1 MEKKEL
7 KHLLKKENLNLK
19 ETKDKLRLD
28 QKVEYITSKLEALYP
43 NPEIPLNHENNFTF
57 LVAVML
63 SAQSTDKK
71 VNEITPQLFSKA
83 NNPAEM
89 EQLSINEIQNI
100 IKEIGLAP
108 TKAKNIKKTSKL
120 LIEKHK
126 GKVPYTFEELE
137 ELPGVGHKTAS
148 VIMSQAFGEPA
159 FPVDTHIHRLAY
171 RWKLS
176 NGKNVQT
183 TEKDLK
189 RKFDK
194 KLWNKLHLQMIF
206 YGREY
211 CQARKKKCTCD
222 ICETVSKGR

>member
-1 MEKKEL
+1 MRL
-7 KHLLKKENLNLK
+7 K
-19 ETKDKLRLD
+19 
-28 QKVEYITSKLEALYP
+28 QKVEYIISKLETLYP
-43 NPEIPLNHENNFTF
+43 DPEIPLDHENNFTF

-71 VNEITPQLFSKA
+71 VNEITPKLFSEA
-83 NNPAEM
+83 NTPNKMGKLDVEH
-89 EQLSINEIQNI
+89 IQELI
-100 IKEIGLAP
+100 REIGLAP
-108 TKAKNIKKTSKL
+108 TKARNIKKTSKML
-120 LIEKHK
+120 VEKYDSE
-126 GKVPYTFEELE
+126 VPNTFEELE

-159 FPVDTHIHRLAY
+159 FPVDTHIHRLAR

-176 NGKNVQT
+176 NGKNVQK

-189 RKFDK
+189 KKFDK
-194 KLWNKLHLQMIF
+194 KLWNKLHLQIIF

-222 ICETVSKGR
+222 ICETVS